1 MFGDLMARMEGAK
14 VEVAEKLKNL
24 VITKTDLNGWVKV
37 ELGGDRQVKDI
48 YISQELVEKGESGLI
63 EDILTNVLNE
73 AMAEAAAKE
82 KEIMEEM
89 AGKVMPG
96 GLGGLKGLFG

>member
-14 VEVAEKLKNL
+14 AEVAEKLKSL

-37 ELGGDRQVKDI
+37 DLGGDRQIRDI
-48 YISQELVEKGESGLI
+48 SIADELVEKGEAGLI
-63 EDILTNVLNE
+63 EDLLTNVLNE
-73 AMAEAAAKE
+73 AMAEAAIRE

-89 AGKVMPG
+89 AGKMMPG

>member
-1 MFGDLMARMEGAK
+1 MARMEGAK

-24 VITKTDLNGWVKV
+24 VINKTDLNGWVKV

-48 YISQELVEKGESGLI
+48 YISQELVDKGESGLI
-63 EDILTNVLNE
+63 EDILTNVLND

>member
-1 MFGDLMARMEGAK
+1 MARMEGAK

-48 YISQELVEKGESGLI
+48 YISQELVDKGESGLI
-63 EDILTNVLNE
+63 EDILTNVLND

>member
-63 EDILTNVLNE
+63 EDILTNVLND

>member
-48 YISQELVEKGESGLI
+48 YISQELVDKGESGLI
-63 EDILTNVLNE
+63 EDILTNVLND

>member
-1 MFGDLMARMEGAK
+1 MARMEGAK

-24 VITKTDLNGWVKV
+24 IISKSDLNGWVKV
-37 ELGGDRQVKDI
+37 ELGGDRQIKDI
-48 YISQELVEKGESGLI
+48 HISQELLEKGEADLI
-63 EDILTNVLNE
+63 EDILTNVLND